1 MKTTHTAGEW
11 TLNEQNREDMTIRA
25 GKNGFVIAE
34 VTSTGVAHFIGN
46 QSEAEAN
53 ARLIAASPDLLEALQ
68 TLLKSHRQLTFSQN
82 HNLNDSPV
90 EVQAQTA
97 INKATGN
104 NQ

>member
-34 VTSTGVAHFIGN
+34 VTSTGVAHFLGN

-68 TLLKSHRQLTFSQN
+68 SC
-82 HNLNDSPV
+82 LNWAKNGNQEHLIV
-90 EVQAQTA
+90 FEAAQAA

-104 NQ
+104 K

>member
-34 VTSTGVAHFIGN
+34 VTSTGVAHFLGN

-53 ARLIAASPDLLEALQ
+53 ARLIAASPDLLEALKEAI
-68 TLLKSHRQLTFSQN
+68 LHVDSLFSAELKAKC
-82 HNLNDSPV
+82 
-90 EVQAQTA
+90 EAA

-104 NQ
+104 K